1 MSFYTLRVVGDDC
14 AGTIV
19 AALREGTVVMNF
31 SVLPP
36 EINSARMFSGAGS
49 GPMLEAAAAWDGLAS
64 ELGSAASSFS
74 SVTSGLTQQAWQGP
88 AAAAMT
94 AAAAP
99 YTRWLSAAASQATGA
114 AGQARAVAGA
124 FESALAATVHPLQ
137 VTANRNGF
145 VQLVMSNLFGQNAP
159 AIAAAEAEYE
169 QMWAQDVA
177 AMVGYHSGAS
187 AAGAALAPLHN
198 LATQLASALGLSP
211 VTNPVAGD
219 PDFMSQT
226 TNFGGLLTATAIA
239 DPDDNHFVAANFASP
254 LFTASATSGAEPT
267 TGMGAVGQTIL
278 TFQSP
283 VAPFLNGSFALPIT
297 DPIAPLFTALL
308 PLGL

>member
-1 MSFYTLRVVGDDC
+1 
-14 AGTIV
+14 
-19 AALREGTVVMNF
+19 MNF

-36 EINSARMFSGAGS
+36 EINSARIFSGAGS
-49 GPMLEAAAAWDGLAS
+49 APMLEAAAAWDALAS

-74 SVTSGLTQQAWQGP
+74 SVTSGLTEQAWRGP

-99 YTRWLSAAASQATGA
+99 YAGWLSAAASQATGA
-114 AGQARAVAGA
+114 AGQARTVAGA
-124 FESALAATVHPLQ
+124 FEAALAATVHPLQ
-137 VTANRNGF
+137 VSANRNGF

-177 AMVGYHSGAS
+177 AMVGYHAGAS
-187 AAGAALAPLHN
+187 AAGGALGPLHN

-226 TNFGGLLTATAIA
+226 TNFGGLFSTTSLA
-239 DPDDNHFVAANFASP
+239 DPDDNHFVATNISSP
-254 LFTASATSGAEPT
+254 LFTAAVTSGRET
-267 TGMGAVGQTIL
+267 TLGLGAPGQTIL

-283 VAPFLNGSFALPIT
+283 VAPFLNSSIALPVT
-297 DPIAPLFTALL
+297 DPLAPLFTALL
-308 PLGL
+308 PLGF

>member
-1 MSFYTLRVVGDDC
+1 
-14 AGTIV
+14 
-19 AALREGTVVMNF
+19 MNF
-31 SVLPP
+31 TVLAP

-49 GPMLEAAAAWDGLAS
+49 APMLTAAVAWDGLAS

-74 SVTSGLTQQAWQGP
+74 SVTSGLTAQAWQGP
-88 AAAAMT
+88 ASAAMT

-99 YTRWLSAAASQATGA
+99 YANWLNVAATQATGA

-124 FESALAATVHPLQ
+124 FEAARAATVHPLL
-137 VTANRNGF
+137 VAANRNGL

-177 AMVGYHSGAS
+177 AMAGYHGGAS
-187 AAGAALAPLHN
+187 AAAAQLAPLQSLNN
-198 LATQLASALGLSP
+198 LATRLAAALGLSP
-211 VTNPVAGD
+211 VTHPVPGD
-219 PDFMSQT
+219 PDFGSQVQSIGP
-226 TNFGGLLTATAIA
+226 FIQTALA
-239 DPDDNHFVAANFASP
+239 DPDDNFFDALVVSSP
-254 LFTASATSGAEPT
+254 QFTDTLTSGFEPT
-267 TGMGAVGQTIL
+267 LGLGTPGHTVN

-283 VAPFLNGSFALPIT
+283 VLPFLNSSISIPVT
-297 DPIAPLFTALL
+297 DPIAPLFAALL

>member
-1 MSFYTLRVVGDDC
+1 
-14 AGTIV
+14 
-19 AALREGTVVMNF
+19 MNF

-36 EINSARMFSGAGS
+36 EVNSARMFSGAGS
-49 GPMLEAAAAWDGLAS
+49 APMLNAAAAWDGLAS

-74 SVTSGLTQQAWQGP
+74 SVTSGLTDQAWQGP

-99 YTRWLSAAASQATGA
+99 YARWLSAAATQATGA
-114 AGQARAVAGA
+114 AGQARTVAGA
-124 FESALAATVHPLQ
+124 FEAALAATVHPLQ
-137 VTANRNGF
+137 VAANRNGF
-145 VQLVMSNLFGQNAP
+145 VQLIMSNLFGQNAP

-177 AMVGYHSGAS
+177 AMVGYHAGAS
-187 AAGAALAPLHN
+187 AAGGALAPLHN

-226 TNFGGLLTATAIA
+226 TNFGGLFSSTSIA
-239 DPDDNHFVAANFASP
+239 DPDDSHFVGTNLVSQ
-254 LFTASATSGAEPT
+254 LFTASVTSGREPT
-267 TGMGAVGQTIL
+267 LGLGAPGQTIL

-283 VAPFLNGSFALPIT
+283 VAPFLNSSFALPVT
-297 DPIAPLFTALL
+297 DPLAPLFTALL
-308 PLGL
+308 PLGF

>member
-1 MSFYTLRVVGDDC
+1 M
-14 AGTIV
+14 IV
-19 AALREGTVVMNF
+19 AAVREGTVAMNF

-36 EINSARMFSGAGS
+36 EVNSARMFSGAGS
-49 GPMLEAAAAWDGLAS
+49 APMLNAAAAWDGLAS

-74 SVTSGLTQQAWQGP
+74 SVTSGLTDQAWQGP
-88 AAAAMT
+88 ASAAMT

-99 YTRWLSAAASQATGA
+99 YAGWLRAAATQATGA
-114 AGQARAVAGA
+114 AGQARTVASA
-124 FESALAATVHPLQ
+124 FEAAFAATVHPLQ
-137 VTANRNGF
+137 VAANRNGF

-177 AMVGYHSGAS
+177 AMVGYHAGAS

-198 LATQLASALGLSP
+198 LATQLAAALGLSP

-226 TNFGGLLTATAIA
+226 TNFGGLFSTTSLA
-239 DPDDNHFVAANFASP
+239 DPDDKHFVATNIVSP
-254 LFTASATSGAEPT
+254 LFTAAATSGAEPT
-267 TGMGAVGQTIL
+267 LGLGAPGQTIL

-283 VAPFLNGSFALPIT
+283 VAPFLNGSIALPVT
-297 DPIAPLFTALL
+297 DPLAPVFTALL
-308 PLGL
+308 PLGF